1 MIRARPFGLELRI
14 GAGWLLSYLFIAAS
28 LVLWYAMPDVP
39 ALPPAAV
46 FFAIVAV
53 PALLLPAVVAH
64 ELAHALV
71 ARRRGAVVH
80 IVDLRL
86 MGVPAHS
93 DVAGRAPATEAL
105 VAVAGPAVSGVL
117 GVIALGVGLVVERA
131 GTEAGSLAAW
141 TCICLAAGNLLLA
154 AVSMYPGAPMD
165 GGQLVHAIARST
177 TRDPAT
183 AARRT
188 AVVGVA
194 AGWLV
199 MIVGLAVALTVDAT
213 AGLWLALMGWFLG
226 RASRLARAQD
236 QLIRLTAGLDVRDA
250 LLQEVA
256 VVSPG
261 LTLDTLMAQNQ
272 LTSGPDVYP
281 VKQGDTLLGVI
292 DLRDVRALPAKRR
305 MELRVTDRMRPV
317 ASLRSVREDQDLW
330 DAVALLEQGR
340 LGALLVVDHL
350 DPAHLLG
357 LVTRASVTRLLRS
370 RHVPMPDDRLP

>member
-1 MIRARPFGLELRI
+1 
-14 GAGWLLSYLFIAAS
+14 
-28 LVLWYAMPDVP
+28 VLWYAMPDVP

-117 GVIALGVGLVVERA
+117 GVIALAVGLVAERA

-281 VKQGDTLLGVI
+281 VKQGDILLGVI

-317 ASLRSVREDQDLW
+317 SSLRSVREDQDLW